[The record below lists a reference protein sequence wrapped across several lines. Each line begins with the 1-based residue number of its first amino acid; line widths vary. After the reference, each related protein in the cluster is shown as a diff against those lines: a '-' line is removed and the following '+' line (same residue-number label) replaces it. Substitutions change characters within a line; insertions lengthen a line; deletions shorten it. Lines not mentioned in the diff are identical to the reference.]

1 MSTSPTTSLH
11 TGPDPRP
18 LPGEGPHDPA
28 GGAVEPDLIARERD
42 ALRRLLTL
50 IDERAREEAHA
61 EESRRTQDARV
72 DAEYAKTRQGLVEK
86 YATLDRE
93 ARAEDEARRAAIVKA
108 AMEGEQKAKADFASA
123 SRQIARDFDRLRDTA
138 KSSYDRAV
146 RDAGSQLEAGNRQ
159 ADTHHTEE
167 LRPLSEARQ
176 ISESFRDRLDAFAI
190 DYAKLK
196 LDSEPPSPMPES
208 YEKFPEPVNEL
219 FDRLA
224 RMEPPLKLLEGL
236 LIPKSIKGANEA
248 WAYLVPLLAAAGLAV
263 AMGLDVTGVIGLAVA
278 GLAAGVAL
286 RMALVRLAKQQLER
300 LYNPLRQSL
309 ADADG
314 LLQFCRA
321 GADARHSA
329 ARKKAAAR
337 HAEELGRA
345 KEAHAA
351 SITTGESIRDEKL
364 REINEVY
371 ARANV
376 EVQTNQARA
385 LRSAIDAHDARMAEI
400 PAQSERKLAQLDEG
414 YRTLKEQVRAKH
426 SGRWDALAGRW
437 KEGMADVARTLSAV
451 NREVDAIGPAWD
463 APGWADRALPSA
475 IPPVVRLGSVRVE
488 LDALPGG
495 IPADPRLMA
504 DVPRSF
510 RLPAL
515 RPFPAHAN
523 LLIETPPEGRAAASA
538 VLQAGMFRLLTSLP
552 PGMVR
557 FTIVDPI
564 GIGRGFGAFMHLADY
579 DPALVTNQVWTDAR
593 QIEER
598 LAELEQH
605 METVTQ
611 KYLRNEYDT
620 IDAYNA
626 VAGEVRE
633 PYRILVIADFP
644 SKFDERAAGRLAA
657 IASGGTPCGVL
668 VLMAADTSR
677 PMPPGFTME
686 QVRPHCSLLA
696 WDGAKLVW
704 DDPDLSKY
712 PLDLD
717 APPPGEFATREIQKV
732 GAAAKAAKRVE
743 VPFDYIAPAEGS
755 WWTGDTRAGI
765 DVPLG
770 KAGATKKQDLTLG
783 QGTSQHVLVAGRT
796 GSGKSTL
803 MHALITNLALRFS
816 PDEIDLY
823 LIDFKKGVEFKVYA
837 THALPHASVVAIESE
852 REFGLSVLQRLDG
865 ELRLRA
871 DRFRDAGV
879 QDLNGYRNA
888 PNTPPMPRVLL
899 IVDEFQEFFV
909 EEDKLAQEAA
919 LLLDRLVRQGRAFG
933 VHVLLGSQSLGGAF
947 TLARSTLGQMA
958 VRIALQCSEVDSLLI
973 LAENNLAAKWLSR
986 PGEAIYNDANGAPE
1000 GNHFFQVVWLSDERR
1015 EDYLKRL
1022 HALAL
1027 ERKPAL
1033 ARTPLVFEGDAPA
1046 DLPANPL
1053 LRMLLDQP
1061 AWTPSIRSAQAW
1073 LGDAVAI
1080 KDPTAALFRRQGGNH
1095 LLIVGQNDEAAA
1107 GVVAAAI
1114 LGLAAQYPPATND
1127 NARLGAKF
1135 YLLDGTPED
1144 EPRSGVLPGL
1154 VAGLPHGVKVGGWR
1168 DAAGFVAAV
1177 AGEIALRQ
1185 SPEGGDGPE
1194 VFLVIHDLA
1203 RFRDL
1208 RRREDD
1214 FGFDRRDEASPT
1226 DHLDMILKEGPGL
1239 GVHLIAWCDTV
1250 NNVNRSFSHQQ
1261 LREFEMRV
1269 LFQMSP
1275 TDSGGLLDSP
1285 AASKLGRNRAYFSSE
1300 EQNRLEKFRPY
1311 GLPPK
1316 EWVHAMAAALTNRPP
1331 AAAGDDSKG

>member
-1 MSTSPTTSLH
+1 MSTSPSTSLH
-11 TGPDPRP
+11 TNEDTPPAPSAPPPSPTPPGGGPPR
-18 LPGEGPHDPA
+18 
-28 GGAVEPDLIARERD
+28 DLIAREHD
-42 ALRRLLTL
+42 AVRQLLSL
-50 IDERAREEAHA
+50 VEDRARAEA
-61 EESRRTQDARV
+61 EITEGRRSQDAKV
-72 DAEYAKTRQGLVEK
+72 DAEYARTRQGLVDK
-86 YATLDRE
+86 FTTQDRD
-93 ARAEDEARRAAIVKA
+93 ARAEDEARRAAIVRA
-108 AMEGEQKAKADFASA
+108 AIDGEEKAKSEFASSSRRIAADF
-123 SRQIARDFDRLRDTA
+123 DKLRETA
-138 KSSYDRAV
+138 KNSYNRAV
-146 RDAGSQLEAGNRQ
+146 RDAGSQFENGKRQ
-159 ADTHHTEE
+159 ADTAYNEE
-167 LRPLSEARQ
+167 LRPLSEARD
-176 ISESFRDRLDAFAI
+176 IADGFRERLADLPAS
-190 DYAKLK
+190 YAKLK
-196 LDSEPPSPMPES
+196 LDSDPPAPVAES
-208 YEKFPEPVNEL
+208 YDKIPEPVDEL

-224 RMEPPLKLLEGL
+224 RMERPLKILEGL
-236 LIPKSIKGANEA
+236 IIPRSIKGANEA
-248 WAYLVPLLAAAGLAV
+248 WTLIVPLVAAVAAAV
-263 AMGLDVTGVIGLAVA
+263 AMGLDLTGTIGLSVA
-278 GLAAGVAL
+278 ALAAGVAL
-286 RMALVRLAKQQLER
+286 RFSLVRLAKQQIEH

-309 ADADG
+309 SDANG
-314 LLQFCRA
+314 LLLFCKA
-321 GADARHSA
+321 GADARHAA
-329 ARKKAAAR
+329 ARKQVTTR
-337 HAEELGRA
+337 HEDELKRA

-351 SITTGESIRDEKL
+351 SISTGESIRDERL
-364 REINEVY
+364 REINDTY
-371 ARANV
+371 GRQRV

-385 LRSAIDAHDARMAEI
+385 MRAAVDGHDSRMAEL

-414 YRTLKEQVRAKH
+414 YRALKEQISTRHEA
-426 SGRWDALAGRW
+426 RWNNLASRW
-437 KEGMADVARTLSAV
+437 REGMAKIAAELSSV
-451 NREVDAIGPAWD
+451 NRAVDVIGPAWD
-463 APGWADRALPSA
+463 DPTWTDRPFPAT
-475 IPPVVRLGSVRVE
+475 IPPAIRLGAIRIG
-488 LDALPGG
+488 LDALPAGVSN
-495 IPADPRLMA
+495 DPRLMA
-504 DVPRSF
+504 EIPRRF
-510 RLPAL
+510 TLPAL
-515 RPFPAHAN
+515 RPFPAGTN

-538 VLQAGMFRLLTSLP
+538 VLQAGMFRILTSLP

-557 FTIVDPI
+557 FTIIDPV

-579 DPALVTNQVWTDAR
+579 DPALVSGQVWTDAR

-611 KYLRNEYDT
+611 KYLRNEYPT
-620 IDAYNA
+620 IEAYNA

-633 PYRILVIADFP
+633 PYRVLVIADFP
-644 SKFDERAAGRLAA
+644 SRFDERAAGRLAA
-657 IASGGTPCGVL
+657 IAAGGIPCGVI
-668 VLMAADTSR
+668 VLMAVDVSR
-677 PMPPGFTME
+677 PMPPGYTME
-686 QVRPHCSLLA
+686 QVRPYCALMG
-696 WDGAKLVW
+696 WDGGKLLW
-704 DDPDLSKY
+704 DDPELSAY

-717 APPPGEFATREIQKV
+717 PPPPGDFATREIQRV

-743 VPFDYIAPAEGS
+743 VPFEYIAPAEDA
-755 WWTGDTRAGI
+755 WWTEDTRAGI

-770 KAGATKKQDLTLG
+770 KSGATKLQDLMLG

-816 PDEIDLY
+816 PDQIDLY

-865 ELRLRA
+865 ELRTRA
-871 DRFRDAGV
+871 DRFREAGV

-888 PNTPPMPRVLL
+888 PGTPPMPRVLL

-1000 GNHFFQVVWLSDERR
+1000 GNHFFQVVWLSDEKR
-1015 EDYLKRL
+1015 EDYLKRIA
-1022 HALAL
+1022 ALAA
-1027 ERKPAL
+1027 ERRPAL

-1046 DLPANPL
+1046 DLDANPL
-1053 LRMLLDQP
+1053 LRLLLEQP
-1061 AWTPSIRSAQAW
+1061 AWPSSLRSANAW

-1107 GVVAAAI
+1107 GVMAASI
-1114 LGLAAQYPPATND
+1114 LSLAAQHPPAAAD
-1127 NARLGAKF
+1127 DARGGAKF

-1144 EPRSGVLPGL
+1144 EPRSGVLPGI
-1154 VAGLPHGVKVGGWR
+1154 VSGLPHGVKVGGWR

-1185 SPEGGDGPE
+1185 SPDGGDGPE
-1194 VFLVIHDLA
+1194 VFLFIHDLA

-1214 FGFDRRDEASPT
+1214 FGFDRRDEATPT
-1226 DHLDMILKEGPGL
+1226 DHIDMILKEGPGL

-1250 NNVNRSFSHQQ
+1250 NNVNRCFSHQQ

-1275 TDSGGLLDSP
+1275 TDSGALLDSP
-1285 AASKLGRNRAYFSSE
+1285 LASKLGPNRAYFSSE

-1311 GLPPK
+1311 GLPPGA
-1316 EWVHAMAAALTNRPP
+1316 WVDATAATLRNRT
-1331 AAAGDDSKG
+1331 GE